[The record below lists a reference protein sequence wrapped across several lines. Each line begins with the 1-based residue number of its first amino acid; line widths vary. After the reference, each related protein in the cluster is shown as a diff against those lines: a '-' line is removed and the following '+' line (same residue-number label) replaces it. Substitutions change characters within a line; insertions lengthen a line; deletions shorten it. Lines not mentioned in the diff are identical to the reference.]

1 MLLRRTDDLT
11 TPTEDHPYL
20 GDMTLEEF
28 LDGLDIAH
36 RLRSPRT
43 RSRSARELLKMGPA
57 AVRLAAYTIEEVI
70 CDRSA
75 TDDDIEL
82 QEDVAADLV
91 RTMGPAAAP
100 VLDDLATHGHA
111 NLIVNGW
118 AQELLFEVLGLEGEA
133 RRGACHHGMKLIERR
148 GGREVRT
155 CVFCGAEFW
164 EGDRPTEE
172 PAPAAS
178 EAEPRGQGSEP

>member
-1 MLLRRTDDLT
+1 MRRTDDLA

-20 GDMTLEEF
+20 GDLALEEF
-28 LDGLDIAH
+28 LKDLTVAH
-36 RLRSPRT
+36 RLRSPSPRT
-43 RSRSARELLKMGPA
+43 RERATRDLLAMGPR

-100 VLDDLATHGHA
+100 VLDDLATNGDA
-111 NLIVNGW
+111 NLSINGW
-118 AQELLFEVLGLEGEA
+118 AQELLFEVLGLEGDA
-133 RRGACHHGMKLIERR
+133 RRGACHHEVKLIERR
-148 GGREVRT
+148 GGREARV
-155 CVFCGAEFW
+155 CAFCGAGFG
-164 EGDRPTEE
+164 EGERPTEE
-172 PAPAAS
+172 PATP
-178 EAEPRGQGSEP
+178 EE